1 MSAPYSGF
9 PFFQSQ
15 SQSLFPSSLESVSGL
30 PSDFSLPDTPVS
42 ALQRSDAVL
51 PRASRFEGLRVRI
64 PETSPV
70 DESGSYGS
78 GSYVLGRR
86 EPIPP
91 SQPRHWNGN
100 FRIDSQRDVSASADT
115 VPPPSSSVDPFV
127 TPEQSP
133 RSHPAAPPP
142 ILRLPP
148 SSYSARR
155 ARRRHDSTL
164 RLPGEAMPIRHRW
177 SEYRTSTSGRA
188 TLRARSERI
197 GLPLVFTTQYSSLSS
212 RRIADSDP
220 DSISLSPTHSDSD
233 DSIGS
238 MWE

>member
-9 PFFQSQ
+9 PFFQSQSQ

-70 DESGSYGS
+70 DESGSYES

-100 FRIDSQRDVSASADT
+100 FRIGSQRDVSASADT

-148 SSYSARR
+148 SSYSARL

-177 SEYRTSTSGRA
+177 SEYRTSSANRRGRGTAGSQNMQFPLIFGPSDLRAPSPSDSTSGS
-188 TLRARSERI
+188 TDQPSSARSI
-197 GLPLVFTTQYSSLSS
+197 GL
-212 RRIADSDP
+212 
-220 DSISLSPTHSDSD
+220 
-233 DSIGS
+233 